1 MFDRSEKSGSII
13 QAFTWLHILP
23 TDPCKQ
29 TPWNLPTLFSFLFLF
44 LHLICFIPH
53 GNMQTSKPKLIWIC
67 SSCRLLGIYFTIQW
81 NWIQIRN
88 FNLVFRN
95 YVASHYMA
103 FNRVS
108 VICSL
113 VWIQIGRFLPP
124 TQSHIPCY
132 RRPTKRPPDQ
142 KVIKLPRKTALW
154 PSGGDEEPGWR
165 GSWKSSL
172 WRGDEKVLYGT
183 SSFLKPTKEDALRK
197 LSARTSTSNGI
208 LTKVSNWIFLISNN
222 IQNRIHVGNYTI

>member
-1 MFDRSEKSGSII
+1 
-13 QAFTWLHILP
+13 
-23 TDPCKQ
+23 
-29 TPWNLPTLFSFLFLF
+29 
-44 LHLICFIPH
+44 
-53 GNMQTSKPKLIWIC
+53 MQTSKPKLIWIC

-165 GSWKSSL
+165 G
-172 WRGDEKVLYGT
+172 REKVLYEEVMKKFFMELLP
-183 SSFLKPTKEDALRK
+183 SSNPRKKMPSGNCQPGLLRPM
-197 LSARTSTSNGI
+197 
-208 LTKVSNWIFLISNN
+208 VS
-222 IQNRIHVGNYTI
+222 